1 MKRALLGALLLTVAG
16 CGIPTSGTMKGI
28 VVEVTGDLTS
38 VEGFTALVEGD
49 ALDFI
54 PSPDGDYAFPLP
66 HLRDHLRSGD
76 PVLIGWE
83 LVDGVRMATFLD
95 DA

>member
-1 MKRALLGALLLTVAG
+1 MRAALVGVLLLTVAG
-16 CGIPTSGTMKGI
+16 CGTPTSGTMKGV

-49 ALDFI
+49 LVEFN

-83 LVDGVRMATFLD
+83 LVDGMRMVTFLD